1 MIPKLIVEALHPDSW
16 HGLVNLAD
24 TIIGMNTFGES
35 APASELMV
43 KFGFTE
49 KNIITQAKKLL
60 SK

>member
-1 MIPKLIVEALHPDSW
+1 
-16 HGLVNLAD
+16 LVNLAD

-35 APASELMV
+35 APANELMV

-49 KNIITQAKKLL
+49 NNIITQAKKLL